1 MTDTDITRKIGRKIL
16 GIFTLIPSL
25 FPHSVLGKLIYY
37 TAERKARDLN
47 PAEGLKFLFDLDN
60 RLYPLQ
66 GTLAVAYDN
75 GLHTK
80 HRHTKYHDFFV
91 EHINPGE
98 KVLDIGCGNGAL
110 TYNVAEKVQNV
121 EVLGIDLSSANIA
134 VACKKYGRQNIN
146 YIVGDVMK
154 DGTLTANHFDVVIL
168 SNVLEHLPDRSK
180 FLSKV
185 WSKAN
190 PKRML
195 IRLPLFERDWR
206 VPLKKELGIEWR
218 LDSTHETEYTIESW
232 AQEIEEAALTVTHQ
246 EIRWSEIWAE
256 VVKDVS

>member
-1 MTDTDITRKIGRKIL
+1 MTIKKIGRKVL
-16 GIFTLIPSL
+16 SIFSLIPSI
-25 FPHSVLGKLIYY
+25 FPHEVLGKLIYY
-37 TAERKARDLN
+37 SAERKARALN
-47 PAEGLKFLFDLDN
+47 PTEGLKFLFDLDN
-60 RLYPLQ
+60 SLYPLQ

-98 KVLDIGCGNGAL
+98 KVLDIRCGNGAL
-110 TYNVAEKVQNV
+110 AYDVAEKVENA
-121 EVLGIDLSSANIA
+121 EVLGIDLSSGNIA
-134 VACKKYGRQNIN
+134 LACEKYGRQNIN
-146 YIVGDVMK
+146 YIVGDVLE
-154 DGTLTANHFDVVIL
+154 DGTLTINHFDVVIL
-168 SNVLEHLPDRSK
+168 SNVLEHLPDRSI

-185 WSKAN
+185 WSKVN

-195 IRLPLFERDWR
+195 IRVPLFERDWR
-206 VPLKKELGIEWR
+206 VPLKKELGVEWR
-218 LDSTHETEYTIESW
+218 LDPTHETEYTIESW
-232 AQEIEEAALTVTHQ
+232 AQEIEEAGLTVTHQ